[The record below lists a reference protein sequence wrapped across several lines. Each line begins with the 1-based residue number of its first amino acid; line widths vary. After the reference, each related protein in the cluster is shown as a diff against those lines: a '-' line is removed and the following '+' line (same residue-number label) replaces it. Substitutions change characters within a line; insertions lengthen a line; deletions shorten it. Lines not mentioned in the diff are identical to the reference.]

1 MSVWPAAGS
10 PFGKFFEEPIPH
22 SFAKLDIHVSY
33 TVCFV
38 ILLFVSY
45 STVSPLLCLLY
56 TLRVLCRFALSRRG
70 GLLFFLGHEQP
81 NVVPNSAKIVT
92 SLFIIFL
99 NVSFF
104 CYALYKFG
112 TEFIL
117 DQKAHKKS
125 VKDANARLTSRAATL
140 KIVREEH
147 PSLTH
152 VVPIDT
158 SSGNNT
164 LVEKVDDPEEEE
176 EEEDFNHETSRA
188 HVQSRL
194 THTTSTHAKAHALHN
209 EFHTHDMA
217 LQAEHAKRQQ
227 KQRRITQNR
236 VKARLKIRKTK
247 SLTKVPMFK
256 DIPKEGIELILECTT
271 YEKHSKDDILCKQ
284 GDVAVA
290 FYIIVSGRCA
300 VTVVHGGEHTRRVG
314 TLKDLDYFGESCLF
328 QGERKRNATVTAES
342 EYVQVLLLSQAN
354 WERLLKSGALSSE
367 IVTTVTEESERRQE
381 VTRKIFIQQTTLPP
395 SPVLQPPPPKTTSG
409 GTL

>member
-1 MSVWPAAGS
+1 MFCDS
-10 PFGKFFEEPIPH
+10 
-22 SFAKLDIHVSY
+22 SFR
-33 TVCFV
+33 
-38 ILLFVSY
+38 ILLY
-45 STVSPLLCLLY
+45 CISPSLSLY

-125 VKDANARLTSRAATL
+125 VNDANARLTSRAATL
-140 KIVREEH
+140 KVVREEH